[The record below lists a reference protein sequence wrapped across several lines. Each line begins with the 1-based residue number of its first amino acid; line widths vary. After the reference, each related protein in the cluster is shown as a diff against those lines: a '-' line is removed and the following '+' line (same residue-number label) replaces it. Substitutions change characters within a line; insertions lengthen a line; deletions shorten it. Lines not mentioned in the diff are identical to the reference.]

1 METQST
7 EQRRGPRNA
16 RVLWIALLLA
26 ILAISAGGYYWYEQM
41 AVKYDRITN
50 AKRV

>member
-7 EQRRGPRNA
+7 EQRRAPRST
-16 RVLWIALLLA
+16 RVLWIALVLA

-41 AVKYDRITN
+41 AIKYDRITN